1 MHDIDNENLLV
12 QILEQDS
19 TLVVVT
25 DQAAVMK
32 CTRCGKFKDAIS
44 FVPQELPAHLAPEGY
59 VKCRCNVPTL
69 NVSLV

>member
-1 MHDIDNENLLV
+1 MHDIDNENLIV

-19 TLVVVT
+19 TLVIIT
-25 DQAAVMK
+25 DQAAIMK
-32 CTRCGKFKDAIS
+32 CTRCGKFKDAIV
-44 FVPQELPAHLAPEGY
+44 FTQELPANLAPEGY